1 MAQTVDVERV
11 ALLETR
17 GDVSHARG
25 RPPSEMRTHVR
36 LAVALIALASL
47 CLLGV
52 SAGGNTRPRVSAGL
66 GAGAAAR
73 ARGRLR
79 GFPMVRALVAPGE
92 ESALKVVENNWE
104 AYHRNGRDA
113 LVPLYL
119 PDVSLWPDGGGF
131 AELSAVIGGESDLRE
146 GTVINYLRMVDLKH
160 ARADLGYEPDEHH
173 ARQKVV
179 PAALAEG
186 AETFASASLG
196 HLAAWLEARK
206 LRRESLIVNDWKT
219 LIANHMGPPEDFD
232 AFVMSFLT
240 KGPRKWDVLFL
251 DRGERGV
258 TERDLKKPA
267 ATFANDAWDDK
278 YVVYKNRAAGVA
290 GASFY
295 VVSASFLE
303 KVPALLREFEFTAV
317 DGWLSVL
324 CRDGRLDCFS
334 HMRKDWFFGLA
345 PEHLAGHHPPD
356 ARLVPTAE
364 LLFQAGGVIKNSPES
379 PEGGLPEAEAGVTQ
393 SAKKGFKSA
402 KKARA
407 EKSDGKKTRKHK
419 TPAAAAL
426 GWAPLED

>member
-1 MAQTVDVERV
+1 MAQTADVERV
-11 ALLETR
+11 ALVETR
-17 GDVSHARG
+17 GDASHARD

-52 SAGGNTRPRVSAGL
+52 SAGNTRPRVSAGL

-258 TERDLKKPA
+258 TERDLKKPV
-267 ATFANDAWDDK
+267 ATFANDAWDEP
-278 YVVYKNRAAGVA
+278 YVVFKNRAAGVA

-364 LLFQAGGVIKNSPES
+364 LLFQAGGVIKNGPES
-379 PEGGLPEAEAGVTQ
+379 PEGGLPEAEAGVTR

-407 EKSDGKKTRKHK
+407 GKSGGKKTNK
-419 TPAAAAL
+419 TPARAAAAL

>member
-1 MAQTVDVERV
+1 MAQTADVERV
-11 ALLETR
+11 ALVETR
-17 GDVSHARG
+17 GDASHARD

-52 SAGGNTRPRVSAGL
+52 SAGNTRPRVSAGL

-146 GTVINYLRMVDLKH
+146 GTVINYLKMVDLKH

-173 ARQKVV
+173 ARQKMV

-186 AETFASASLG
+186 AETIAGASLG

-232 AFVMSFLT
+232 AFVMSFLR
-240 KGPRKWDVLFL
+240 KGPKKWDVLFL

-303 KVPALLREFEFTAV
+303 KLPALLREFEFTAV

-334 HMRKDWFFGLA
+334 HMRRDWFFGLA

-364 LLFQAGGVIKNSPES
+364 LLFQAGGVIKNG
-379 PEGGLPEAEAGVTQ
+379 PEGSEKAEAGVTQ

-407 EKSDGKKTRKHK
+407 EKSDGKKTHKHK
-419 TPAAAAL
+419 TPARAAAAAL

>member
-1 MAQTVDVERV
+1 MAQAVDGERV
-11 ALLETR
+11 VLMDTR
-17 GDVSHARG
+17 GDASRARS
-25 RPPSEMRTHVR
+25 RPPGTWTHVR
-36 LAVALIALASL
+36 LALALIALASL

-52 SAGGNTRPRVSAGL
+52 SAGNTRPLVSARL
-66 GAGAAAR
+66 GAGASAHKR
-73 ARGRLR
+73 EHLR
-79 GFPMVRALVAPGE
+79 GFPMVRALVAPDQ

-146 GTVINYLRMVDLKH
+146 GTVINYLKMVDLKH

-173 ARQKVV
+173 ARQKMV

-186 AETFASASLG
+186 AEALAGASLG

-232 AFVMSFLT
+232 AFVMSFLR
-240 KGPRKWDVLFL
+240 KGPKKWDVLFL

-267 ATFANDAWDDK
+267 ATFANDAWDEP

-303 KVPALLREFEFTAV
+303 KLPALLREFEFTAV

-334 HMRKDWFFGLA
+334 HMRRDWFFGLA

-364 LLFQAGGVIKNSPES
+364 LLFQAGGVIKK
-379 PEGGLPEAEAGVTQ
+379 GPEAEAGVTQ

-407 EKSDGKKTRKHK
+407 EKSDGKKTRKKK
-419 TPAAAAL
+419 TPARAAAAAL

>member
-52 SAGGNTRPRVSAGL
+52 SAGNTRPRVSAGL

-232 AFVMSFLT
+232 AFVMSFLR
-240 KGPRKWDVLFL
+240 KGPKKWDVLFL
-251 DRGERGV
+251 DKGERGV
-258 TERDLKKPA
+258 EAKDLKAPV
-267 ATFANDAWDDK
+267 ATFREDAWAK
-278 YVVYKNRAAGVA
+278 PYLVFKNRADGVA

-295 VVSASFLE
+295 MVSESFLRSF
-303 KVPALLREFEFTAV
+303 PSLLQKHEFTAV
-317 DGWLSVL
+317 DGWLSTL
-324 CRDGRLDCFS
+324 CRDGELRCFS
-334 HMRKDWFFGLA
+334 HTQKDWFFGLK
-345 PEHLAGHHPPD
+345 PEHLKGH
-356 ARLVPTAE
+356 RLPEVPTAE
-364 LLFQAGGVIKNSPES
+364 LLFQAGGVIRDKR
-379 PEGGLPEAEAGVTQ
+379 GGDEAEEDQAGVG
-393 SAKKGFKSA
+393 SASERARKS
-402 KKARA
+402 K
-407 EKSDGKKTRKHK
+407 RKV
-419 TPAAAAL
+419 PRAAAL
-426 GWAPLED
+426 GWAPLE